1 MNAIPDWKLERY
13 RLKELPESDARLVS
27 AALENDPELRAR
39 LAALEADDAATL
51 AAHAPARVAARIE
64 LTARDSVAP
73 KQSPLRWL
81 VPVMAVAAALVLAFV
96 LPRNTVDDDIIFK
109 GDVALKLFRL
119 DEGSEVPVRLVDG
132 AHVKSHDLVQVAF
145 DLQGAQYA
153 VVVSVD
159 GSGGATLHWP
169 TSIASDTKVPAAFK
183 ALPQSFELDD
193 APAFERF
200 FLVVSNEPLNAATV
214 LDDAKRA
221 GRNGTLIIPPR
232 AAQRSLLLD
241 KVNP

>member
-13 RLKELPESDARLVS
+13 RLKELPESDVQLIT
-27 AALENDPELRAR
+27 AALENDASLRAR

-51 AAHAPARVAARIE
+51 ARHPPARVAARIE
-64 LTARDSVAP
+64 LTARDSVATR
-73 KQSPLRWL
+73 QSKSMLRWL
-81 VPVMAVAAALVLAFV
+81 VPVMAVAAAVVLGVFA
-96 LPRNTVDDDIIFK
+96 PWRQDDDIIFK

-119 DEGSEVPVRLVDG
+119 DEGSETPVRLSDG

-153 VVVSVD
+153 VIVSVD
-159 GSGGATLHWP
+159 GSGGSTLHWP
-169 TSIASDTKVPAAFK
+169 VSIASDTKVPAAFK

-193 APAFERF
+193 AAGFERF

-214 LDDAKRA
+214 LEDAKRA

-241 KVNP
+241 KQ